1 MTDDPR
7 DPIRAAAAAR
17 WHARCAV
24 FAAALTLAVVLAFAG
39 VPASAFGR
47 ATEVPVACVA
57 GAARVAA
64 CLEAAA
70 GSCCVVVQPLDEPD
84 APPRPAPRIRR
95 IDTGGLPPT
104 RAP

>member
-1 MTDDPR
+1 MTDAPHDPT
-7 DPIRAAAAAR
+7 RAAAVAR

-39 VPASAFGR
+39 VPAGAFGR
-47 ATEVPVACVA
+47 AAEVPVACVA
-57 GAARVAA
+57 GVARVAA
-64 CLEAAA
+64 CLEAAD
-70 GSCCVVVQPLDEPD
+70 GGRCVVAQPLVEAD
-84 APPRPAPRIRR
+84 APPRPAPRVRR